1 MFKEELI
8 FDERINLEDL
18 VFTHQEINAFEES
31 KENLNQYISDE
42 RINIG
47 TLNNL
52 QNIKNEPTE
61 VISNANE
68 NPKISSIVNESPAKG
83 QIISE

>member
-1 MFKEELI
+1 MFKEEPI
-8 FDERINLEDL
+8 FDKQINLEDL
-18 VFTHQEINAFEES
+18 VFTHQEINVFEES
-31 KENLNQYISDE
+31 KENLKPISDE

>member
-1 MFKEELI
+1 MFKEEPI
-8 FDERINLEDL
+8 FDEQINLEDL
-18 VFTHQEINAFEES
+18 VFTNQESNVFEES
-31 KENLNQYISDE
+31 IENLKPISDE
-42 RINIG
+42 RLSIG

>member
-1 MFKEELI
+1 MFKEEPI
-8 FDERINLEDL
+8 FDEQINLENL

-31 KENLNQYISDE
+31 KENLKQISDE

-68 NPKISSIVNESPAKG
+68 NSEISSIVNESPSKG

>member
-31 KENLNQYISDE
+31 KENLKPIH
-42 RINIG
+42 I
-47 TLNNL
+47 
-52 QNIKNEPTE
+52 
-61 VISNANE
+61 
-68 NPKISSIVNESPAKG
+68 
-83 QIISE
+83 

>member
-1 MFKEELI
+1 MFKEEPI
-8 FDERINLEDL
+8 FDEQINLENL

-31 KENLNQYISDE
+31 KENLKQISDE

>member
-1 MFKEELI
+1 MFKEEPI
-8 FDERINLEDL
+8 FDKQINLEDL
-18 VFTHQEINAFEES
+18 VFTHQEINVFEES
-31 KENLNQYISDE
+31 KENLKPISDE

-83 QIISE
+83 QIICE

>member
-1 MFKEELI
+1 MFKEEPI
-8 FDERINLEDL
+8 FDEQINLEDL

-31 KENLNQYISDE
+31 KENLKPISDE

-68 NPKISSIVNESPAKG
+68 NPKISIIVNESPAKG

>member
-1 MFKEELI
+1 MFKEEPI
-8 FDERINLEDL
+8 FDEQINLEDL

-31 KENLNQYISDE
+31 KENLKPISDE

-83 QIISE
+83 QNDILV